1 VKKILVQVFGER
13 RKNMAVS
20 FSYTVQL
27 IASVQNI
34 LPEALFTPPAQRHIF
49 FCFTD
54 TLSEMTVLALD

>member
-1 VKKILVQVFGER
+1 
-13 RKNMAVS
+13 MAVS